1 MTFLITEPSPRGRED
16 LAAYRT
22 RGGYAGLDR
31 VRAEG
36 GRWALEQV
44 AAAGLRGR
52 GGSGSGCPLAAK
64 WRRMAAS
71 AASDRYVV
79 ANGAESQAV
88 SQKDRYLLTHF
99 PHRVLEGLL
108 IAAEAVG
115 ARQAFLCV
123 RGDSGA
129 AVEAARRALAEAETA
144 GLIGT
149 VAVAVQPTVPTAVSG
164 EETAL
169 LDALAGLEGYP
180 QPQPPRPEEAG
191 LRGCPT
197 LVQNVESLAQ
207 VAALFRHGPERVRAA
222 GTRTCPGTAL
232 FTVTGAVDRPGVYEV
247 PYGTRLSDLLRMA
260 GAPPVDEILAVLPG
274 GLGSGPLRPDELDV
288 PLTYEDLAALGTTM
302 GTSAVVV
309 FRRDGASLP
318 EVVRENVG
326 LMAQASCGQC
336 QGCKEG
342 HLALARALEAG
353 DMAEARRRAE
363 VLLYG
368 RGNCALPTG
377 TARFA
382 LRALQSFPETEWQ
395 ALRTRPEAVPRTQR

>member
-1 MTFLITEPSPRGRED
+1 VTCLITEPAPAGRED
-16 LAAYRT
+16 LAAYQS
-22 RGGYAGLDR
+22 RGGYAGLHR
-31 VRAEG
+31 VRAAG

-52 GGSGSGCPLAAK
+52 GGSGSGQPLALK

-71 AASDRYVV
+71 AAADRYVV

-115 ARQAFLCV
+115 ARETYLCV
-123 RGDSGA
+123 RGDSPGALEGARA
-129 AVEAARRALAEAETA
+129 AVAEAEAA
-144 GLIGT
+144 GLLGGVT
-149 VAVAVQPTVPTAVSG
+149 VTVQPSVPTAVSG

-197 LVQNVESLAQ
+197 LVQNVESLAL
-207 VAALFRHGPERVRAA
+207 VAALIRLGPDRIRAA

-232 FTVTGAVDRPGVYEV
+232 FTVTGAVARPGVYEI
-247 PYGTRLSDLLRMA
+247 PYGTPLAHLLRMA
-260 GAPPVDEILAVLPG
+260 GAPPAEEILAVLPG

-288 PLTYEDLAALGTTM
+288 PLTYEDLGALGTTM

-309 FRRDGASLP
+309 FRREGTSMP

-326 LMAQASCGQC
+326 LMARASCGQC
-336 QGCKEG
+336 RGCKEG
-342 HLALARALEAG
+342 HQALARALEAG
-353 DMAEARRRAE
+353 DLAEARQRAE
-363 VLLYG
+363 LLLYG
-368 RGNCALPTG
+368 RGNCDLPTG

-382 LRALQSFPETEWQ
+382 LRALKAFSTSEWK
-395 ALRTRPEAVPRTQR
+395 AVR